1 MTGSHAAVELLNRGH
16 KVVGI
21 SRSPSRLGKHERYE
35 PKSIELGNSDVMEI
49 AKQLH
54 GLDVVVNAY
63 GPHSQ
68 LGSAFAYRSFVEMT
82 RKILLASKEAKV
94 PYFVMVG
101 GAGSLELPDRPYM
114 TAADDA
120 SFFSAYGRAMI
131 ASEAYITHCQ
141 DWDDNFAAR
150 LRAARDSW
158 LAEREGRGTEETREV
173 LASMD
178 KTMSD
183 MSSQGVDFITGARA
197 TYMFFDG
204 NTSFK
209 WTYISPPPLYRP
221 GTRTG
226 LYEVVLDRM
235 PLQLEENGEGGDNL
249 FTFEGRLQS
258 ISVTDMAVAIADE
271 VEQQTKVWKHWC
283 PYTKGLD
290 DKPGPTYA
298 TIERPI

>member
-1 MTGSHAAVELLNRGH
+1 M
-16 KVVGI
+16 
-21 SRSPSRLGKHERYE
+21 
-35 PKSIELGNSDVMEI
+35 
-49 AKQLH
+49 
-54 GLDVVVNAY
+54 
-63 GPHSQ
+63 
-68 LGSAFAYRSFVEMT
+68 
-82 RKILLASKEAKV
+82 

-141 DWDDNFAAR
+141 DWDGNFAAR

-158 LAEREGRGTEETREV
+158 LAEREGRGTKETREV

-226 LYEVVLDRM
+226 LYDVVLDRM
-235 PLQLEENGEGGDNL
+235 PLQLEENGDGGDSL

-258 ISVTDMAVAIADE
+258 ISVPDMAVAIADE

-298 TIERPI
+298 TIERHI